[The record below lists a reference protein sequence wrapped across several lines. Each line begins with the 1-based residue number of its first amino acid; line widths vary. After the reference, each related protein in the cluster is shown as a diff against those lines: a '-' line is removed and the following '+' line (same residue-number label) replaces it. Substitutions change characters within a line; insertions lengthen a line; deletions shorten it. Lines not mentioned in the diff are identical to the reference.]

1 MINNDQPQF
10 LGVSEI
16 LQNSTNHTLNLL
28 ERELKINL
36 EELQEKFFKP
46 LEEGSLLK
54 REYIIRLRS

>member
-36 EELQEKFFKP
+36 EELQKKCKYFA
-46 LEEGSLLK
+46 
-54 REYIIRLRS
+54 IRKDLY